1 MSCICNNRS
10 MAHSSN
16 FQPTIPYASSL
27 AKSSHTQQ
35 AEPFYVRP
43 ARPSDAHDIA
53 QLQAKNMKHLLTKL
67 LGAEL
72 SSAANASIDAAAFER
87 QWEET
92 IRARH
97 PKSHVLLAR
106 AENRC
111 VGFAAGIAQSMP
123 EIEDIAS
130 GRGKSASEI
139 EECEAAAEKSA
150 SYVITAFEIDYS
162 SHIQREYAAPLL
174 SAIADHARREHATSL
189 YAWLFSGD
197 DAAVSLFA
205 EAGFAPEGTAQQ
217 FEIEGTLLVQHAWW
231 AHL

>member
-1 MSCICNNRS
+1 

-16 FQPTIPYASSL
+16 FQPISPYASSL
-27 AKSSHTQQ
+27 AESSHTQQ

-53 QLQAKNMKHLLTKL
+53 QLQAKNMRHLLTKL

-97 PKSHVLLAR
+97 TGSHVLVAR

-123 EIEDIAS
+123 EMEEITS
-130 GRGKSASEI
+130 GRAKSASEI
-139 EECEAAAEKSA
+139 AKCEATVEKSA
-150 SYVITAFEIDYS
+150 SYVITAFEIDHS
-162 SHIQREYAAPLL
+162 SRIQREYAAPLL
-174 SAIADHARREHATSL
+174 SAIADHARRDQAASL
-189 YAWLFSGD
+189 YVWLFSGD

-217 FEIEGTLLVQHAWW
+217 FEIESELLVQHAWW